1 MSVHQYQNPPI
12 LEAVCEIGFA
22 PADDEWNISYPW
34 LFYEKVKGVYA
45 GAPKE
50 QKLVRLE
57 PPPTEVSG
65 KEESPFTVVEQSRT
79 LFPLAND
86 TGLIAVGPNVLSVH
100 VRRPYPGWSIFRA
113 RIVEALKEY
122 TSITHPIGIR
132 KIGLRYINQVTIS
145 EPQPNVADYFSTP
158 PANVLPDE
166 LAIDNFQSRNEYVY
180 QDEPIRVVL
189 NFART
194 ESPSKVSTYLLDI
207 DLVWLWP
214 AEPLLIDSVMS
225 KIDELRR
232 RERIIFERLITNRSR
247 ELFDAAT

>member
-1 MSVHQYQNPPI
+1 M
-12 LEAVCEIGFA
+12 
-22 PADDEWNISYPW
+22 
-34 LFYEKVKGVYA
+34 
-45 GAPKE
+45 
-50 QKLVRLE
+50 
-57 PPPTEVSG
+57 
-65 KEESPFTVVEQSRT
+65 
-79 LFPLAND
+79 
-86 TGLIAVGPNVLSVH
+86 
-100 VRRPYPGWSIFRA
+100 
-113 RIVEALKEY
+113 EALKEY

-145 EPQPNVADYFSTP
+145 EPQPNVADYFSAP
-158 PANVLPDE
+158 PSNVLPDE
-166 LAIDNFQSRNEYVY
+166 LVIDNFLSRNEYAY

-214 AEPLLIDSVMS
+214 AEPLPLESVMS